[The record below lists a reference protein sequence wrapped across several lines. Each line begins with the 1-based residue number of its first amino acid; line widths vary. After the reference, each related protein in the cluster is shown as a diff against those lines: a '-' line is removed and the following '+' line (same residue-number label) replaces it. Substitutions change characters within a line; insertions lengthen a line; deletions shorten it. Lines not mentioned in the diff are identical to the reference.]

1 MRHFL
6 IVFLMGIS
14 GALFGQNVDKMLDSV
29 IVKSEVEAHLR
40 YLASDELMGRDV
52 GKPGGDTAA
61 VYIARE
67 FEKYGL
73 KQVAGAD
80 GWFQKVPFQ
89 MVTPAQSGELIFGK
103 HKYDIGNKLLIING
117 KAIDTQAAAVF
128 AGHGWVNAETGHNDY
143 ENLDVEGKIVF
154 VLPGNPESN
163 HPFSAFEV
171 MGDKQ
176 KIAAE
181 HGAIALIELFRLNF
195 PWNYF
200 KSFINKEKLSI
211 ATDNE
216 NANSLIYG
224 WLKEESKESIAALA
238 DGKKMRARLIS
249 SGTKS
254 KPLFSNNVIGMIAGT
269 NPDLQDEYVIMT
281 AHYDHIGVDKN
292 AEVGQDSI
300 FNGARD
306 NGMGVVALLSAAKAL
321 AAKPA
326 VRPTLFL
333 AVTAE
338 EKGLLGSKYYVDNP
352 LIPLEK
358 TIFNLNNDGGGYN
371 STEHVAIIGY
381 GRTGTDA
388 QIQASVEN
396 LGLKVAENPMPDEN
410 LFDRSDNVNF
420 ALKGVPSID
429 YAPGAL
435 SFDVEV
441 TKYYHQVPDEAGS
454 IDYDYLLRFC
464 QAYARAARL
473 ISDKENVP
481 IWTEGDKYEAAG
493 KRLYG
498 KE

>member
-1 MRHFL
+1 
-6 IVFLMGIS
+6 
-14 GALFGQNVDKMLDSV
+14 
-29 IVKSEVEAHLR
+29 
-40 YLASDELMGRDV
+40 
-52 GKPGGDTAA
+52 
-61 VYIARE
+61 
-67 FEKYGL
+67 
-73 KQVAGAD
+73 
-80 GWFQKVPFQ
+80 
-89 MVTPAQSGELIFGK
+89 
-103 HKYDIGNKLLIING
+103 
-117 KAIDTQAAAVF
+117 
-128 AGHGWVNAETGHNDY
+128 
-143 ENLDVEGKIVF
+143 
-154 VLPGNPESN
+154 
-163 HPFSAFEV
+163 
-171 MGDKQ
+171 
-176 KIAAE
+176 
-181 HGAIALIELFRLNF
+181 
-195 PWNYF
+195 
-200 KSFINKEKLSI
+200 
-211 ATDNE
+211 
-216 NANSLIYG
+216 
-224 WLKEESKESIAALA
+224 
-238 DGKKMRARLIS
+238 
-249 SGTKS
+249 
-254 KPLFSNNVIGMIAGT
+254 
-269 NPDLQDEYVIMT
+269 
-281 AHYDHIGVDKN
+281 
-292 AEVGQDSI
+292 
-300 FNGARD
+300 
-306 NGMGVVALLSAAKAL
+306 MGVVALLSAAKAL